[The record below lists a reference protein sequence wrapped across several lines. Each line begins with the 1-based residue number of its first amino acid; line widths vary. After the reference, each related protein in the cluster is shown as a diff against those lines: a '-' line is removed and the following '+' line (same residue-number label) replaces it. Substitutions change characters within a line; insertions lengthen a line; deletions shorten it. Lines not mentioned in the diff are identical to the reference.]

1 VSVHVVVPLKA
12 RRGKTRL
19 MGVLAE
25 DTRSRLIGAMLAQVC
40 AALGAAG
47 VRAVSIL
54 TSDADWVPSGCEHI
68 ADAGLDLNAALDV
81 AARQL
86 TATGSSRMLI
96 LAADLPFVTPA
107 DIEALIEAGEAHPVV
122 IAPDLARSGTNAL
135 LLAPPLLLEPHF
147 GTGSF
152 AAHTRAARAA
162 GLEPRIVQRD
172 GLARDIDT
180 PQDLQRLM
188 CAEAAAYDFLRS
200 AQRA

>member
-1 VSVHVVVPLKA
+1 MSLNVVVPLKA

-19 MGVLAE
+19 MGVLSE

-40 AALGAAG
+40 AALRSAG
-47 VRAVSIL
+47 VHAVSIL
-54 TSDADWVPSGCEHI
+54 TSDADWVPGGCEHI

-107 DIEALIEAGEAHPVV
+107 DIAALIEAGEGHPVV
-122 IAPDLARSGTNAL
+122 IGPDVARSGTNAL
-135 LLAPPLLLEPHF
+135 LLAPPLLLAPHF

-152 AAHTRAARAA
+152 AAHTRAARTA
-162 GLEPRIVQRD
+162 GFEARIVQRD
-172 GLARDIDT
+172 GLAQDIDT
-180 PQDLQRLM
+180 PQDLQRLLG
-188 CAEAAAYDFLRS
+188 AGEGAYDFLRS
-200 AQRA
+200 ALRA